1 MLPEEAGCRL
11 DNYLAEKTGHTRS
24 RVSRQIENGDVELCG
39 RKVSGG
45 RKLLAGDVIIWREPE
60 IREINL
66 VPQDMPIEIIY
77 EDRDIIVINKPAD
90 LVVHPAPGHED
101 GTLVNFLL
109 HHCSDIK
116 PIQGE
121 LRPGI
126 VHRLDKDTSGLMMAL
141 KNEEALVAMRRQ
153 FDNREVFKEYRA
165 LVYGQITDDEL
176 TLDAPIGR
184 HETDR
189 KKFSTRSRNGKPS
202 VTHIKVLS
210 RFSDEI
216 SYVSALLETGRT
228 HQIRVHLSDRGF
240 PIIGDDLYL
249 ADRRLKRIA
258 GKALRD
264 QLNQIQRPMLH
275 SHKLSF
281 RHPTSGAEMCFE
293 QQPPQDFAELL
304 SWLEAK
310 YA

>member
-24 RVSRQIENGDVELCG
+24 RISRQIENGDVELCG

-45 RKLLAGDVIIWREPE
+45 RRLMAGDVVIWCEPE
-60 IREINL
+60 THEISL

-77 EDRDIIVINKPAD
+77 EDEDLIVINKPAD

-126 VHRLDKDTSGLMMAL
+126 VHRLDKGTSGLMMAL
-141 KNEEALVAMRRQ
+141 KNEPALLVMRKQ
-153 FDNREVFKEYRA
+153 FDSREVFKEYLA
-165 LVYGQITDDEL
+165 LVYGIINDDEL
-176 TLDAPIGR
+176 RINAPIGR

-189 KKFSTRSRNGKPS
+189 KRFSTRSRNGKPS
-202 VTHIKVLS
+202 VTHIKVIS
-210 RFSDEI
+210 RFGDI
-216 SYVSALLETGRT
+216 SYVSAVLETGRT
-228 HQIRVHLSDRGF
+228 HQIRVHLSDSGF
-240 PIIGDDLYL
+240 PIIGDSVYN
-249 ADRRLKRIA
+249 ADTRLKGVSGR
-258 GKALRD
+258 ALRD

-275 SHKLSF
+275 SHILTF
-281 RHPTSGAEMCFE
+281 RHPTSGEEMHFE
-293 QQPPQDFAELL
+293 QEPPQDFATLL

-310 YA
+310 YG